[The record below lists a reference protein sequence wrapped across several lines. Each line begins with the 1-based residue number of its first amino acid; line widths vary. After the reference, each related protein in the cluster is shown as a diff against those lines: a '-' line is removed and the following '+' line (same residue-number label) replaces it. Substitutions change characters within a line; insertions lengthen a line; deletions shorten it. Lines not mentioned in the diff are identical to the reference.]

1 MNTRKR
7 TREIAME
14 LLYQNTMNE
23 RDVKET
29 IADYF
34 ETSEETTMDQVDL
47 VYLET
52 VLAGVREKKE
62 ELDALIE
69 KYLVGWKIQRL
80 SRINLSILRLAT
92 YELLHME
99 DIPPKVS
106 ITEAVDLGKKYSEES
121 AAPFINGV
129 LDKISKHSE
138 EPAPEAEESSSVSDT
153 LSE

>member
-52 VLAGVREKKE
+52 VLAGVEEKKE

-129 LDKISKHSE
+129 LDKISKHNE

>member
-34 ETSEETTMDQVDL
+34 ETSEVTTMDQVDL

-52 VLAGVREKKE
+52 VLAGVEEKKE

-69 KYLVGWKIQRL
+69 QYLVGWKIQRL

-129 LDKISKHSE
+129 LDKISKHNE

>member
-52 VLAGVREKKE
+52 VLAGVEEKKE

-92 YELLHME
+92 YELLYME

-129 LDKISKHSE
+129 LDKISKHNE